1 MSPFEDEIESN
12 KPLGYEHDSTVKHG
26 SCGHRHA
33 GSARPAGGFSSQMIL
48 NISRLEQPLHASA
61 HHGAL
66 SELAHSA
73 CNCSLRRYVMR
84 SSCAPSMQVRTTA
97 PPSEL
102 ARPAARVEL
111 HELRAEAPQRRLI
124 EIKRAEST

>member
-33 GSARPAGGFSSQMIL
+33 GSARPAGGFSSQMIS

-61 HHGAL
+61 HHG
-66 SELAHSA
+66 
-73 CNCSLRRYVMR
+73 
-84 SSCAPSMQVRTTA
+84 A